1 MAKGSA
7 KAAAASPAKRL
18 TRREKQ
24 AQTRER
30 LLDAAERVFQRE
42 GLAAASVERI
52 TAEAG
57 YTRGAFY
64 SNFES
69 KEQLFVELLM
79 DRVYKTYIGMNE
91 QIPEHRSHEEQLR
104 WTARELRKVQEKEGA
119 RWFFALWFELLAQA
133 SRNPEF
139 AELPATFWKGN
150 RALMT
155 ERITAVY
162 RDLGEKPPTRP
173 EDLATA
179 LIALDIGLSI
189 QHLVDPDDVPLS
201 TYDSLYPLLFAP
213 EGRPPK
219 GPKPRP
225 KGGGAR

>member
-1 MAKGSA
+1 MAA
-7 KAAAASPAKRL
+7 KAGARGSRAAEKRL
-18 TRREKQ
+18 TRKEKQ

-57 YTRGAFY
+57 FTRGAFY

-91 QIPEHRSHEEQLR
+91 EIPEERTHLEQLQ
-104 WTARELRKVQEKEGA
+104 WTARQLRTLQE
-119 RWFFALWFELLAQA
+119 RPDTRLFFALWFELLAHA
-133 SRNPEF
+133 ARNPDF
-139 AELPATFWKGN
+139 AELPAAFWKGN

-155 ERITAVY
+155 ERIKKVY
-162 RDLGEKPPTRP
+162 AELDEDPPERP
-173 EDLATA
+173 KDLATA

-189 QHLVDPDDVPLS
+189 QHLVDPKDVPLS
-201 TYDSLYPLLFAP
+201 TYDSLYPALFAP
-213 EGRPPK
+213 EGRPPP
-219 GPKPRP
+219 GPKKRR
-225 KGGGAR
+225 GGGAR

>member
-1 MAKGSA
+1 MTPRAGR
-7 KAAAASPAKRL
+7 ASPAPAKRL
-18 TRREKQ
+18 TRKEKQ

-30 LLDAAERVFQRE
+30 LLDAAESVFQRE

-91 QIPEHRSHEEQLR
+91 EIPSEATHEEQLR
-104 WTARELRKVQEKEGA
+104 WTAGRLREVQEQEGG
-119 RWFFALWFELLAQA
+119 RLFFALWFELLAQA
-133 SRNPEF
+133 ARNPEF

-155 ERITAVY
+155 ETIKSVY
-162 RDLGEKPPTRP
+162 AELGEKPPARAK
-173 EDLATA
+173 DLATA

-201 TYDSLYPLLFAP
+201 TYDSLYPTLFAP
-213 EGRPPK
+213 GGRPPK
-219 GPKPRP
+219 GSPTRKR
-225 KGGGAR
+225 KAGGAR